1 MAVEHDDPVSKR
13 RYEDK
18 IARIKVDPYKIKAD
32 DWDQNPSRYPP
43 IAYGDIFNYLVL
55 QTST

>member
-18 IARIKVDPYKIKAD
+18 IDKVDPYKIKAD
-32 DWDQNPSRYPP
+32 DWDHNPSRYPP